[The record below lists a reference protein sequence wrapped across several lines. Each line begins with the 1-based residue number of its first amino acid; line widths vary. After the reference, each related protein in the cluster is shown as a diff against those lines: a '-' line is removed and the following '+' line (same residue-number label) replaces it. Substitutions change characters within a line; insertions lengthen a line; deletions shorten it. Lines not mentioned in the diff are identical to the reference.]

1 VVVRLPPE
9 VPFRVMVQ
17 FDPLRR
23 GVLFPAESVT
33 KAVRSANWATGK
45 VNGKTVVAPLQ
56 GKSAREIVVETVM
69 VVSGGPGVPAKEVA
83 V

>member
-1 VVVRLPPE
+1 
-9 VPFRVMVQ
+9 
-17 FDPLRR
+17 
-23 GVLFPAESVT
+23 
-33 KAVRSANWATGK
+33 